1 MAQSM
6 NRYGVGA
13 DVRPYYLRFDPEKN
27 DCWAASSLSLGVQ
40 GSAEPKAFPTIREAA
55 KAHRAR
61 SCMELLSYLD
71 DHKAPPHRSRA
82 EVLTHTDQSINRVTL
97 HPLVIIRYGNRF
109 TFTLLVLTLTITIT
123 ITFIITHI
131 GRSDG
136 WNTGTGV

>member
-40 GSAEPKAFPTIREAA
+40 GSTNPKVFPTIRETV

-71 DHKAPPHRSRA
+71 DHRSRA
-82 EVLTHTDQSINRVTL
+82 ETTAVE
-97 HPLVIIRYGNRF
+97 PIIRDQF
-109 TFTLLVLTLTITIT
+109 STKVL
-123 ITFIITHI
+123 
-131 GRSDG
+131 
-136 WNTGTGV
+136 